1 VLQKLNDPSMA
12 EFGFSMTELG
22 GFLRT
27 VGQIGVGEGHGIALI
42 PLERLSKVIALRLK
56 WLEEKVAV
64 EIGLNEYQSCS
75 GERLR
80 VGTHAD
86 VEEKRPR
93 RGR

>member
-1 VLQKLNDPSMA
+1 
-12 EFGFSMTELG
+12 
-22 GFLRT
+22 
-27 VGQIGVGEGHGIALI
+27 
-42 PLERLSKVIALRLK
+42 LSKVIALRLK